1 MMTASLPLICLL
13 GPTAVGKTAFAFAL
27 AERFPV
33 HLISVDAA
41 QIYRG
46 MNIGTAKPDAAT
58 LSHYPHALI
67 DILEPE
73 DTYSA
78 AQFCH
83 DAKREIAFAH
93 QSGKIPVLVGGTML
107 YFLALFEGLADL
119 PSSDAELRSTL
130 EMQFA
135 ADNGA
140 ALYAELQRRD
150 PITAAQISPNDRQR
164 LIRFSE
170 LMQLTGQ
177 TPQQLFAAQEK
188 QRPAWQTLALG
199 FNCERAVLHQRIAQR
214 LHDMVAAG
222 FIAEVAALQA
232 RPQLSATHVSM
243 RSVGYRQFWAHLA
256 GECSEAEALEASI
269 IATRQLAKRQ
279 ITWLNNR
286 LKQALPLKYYDPLQ
300 HDTESAALKDIA
312 AFLQAHQ

>member
-1 MMTASLPLICLL
+1 MQDTAPLPLICLL

-27 AERFPV
+27 AEHFPV

-58 LSHYPHALI
+58 LARYPHALI

-73 DTYSA
+73 EVYSA
-78 AQFCH
+78 AQFCR
-83 DAKREIAFAH
+83 DAQTQIALAH
-93 QSGKIPVLVGGTML
+93 QQGKIPVLVGGTML

-119 PSSDAELRSTL
+119 PASTADSRAAI
-130 EMQFA
+130 EAQFA
-135 ADNGA
+135 ADNGKT
-140 ALYAELQRRD
+140 LYADLEQRD

-170 LMQLTGQ
+170 LMLLTGQ

-188 QRPAWQTLALG
+188 LAPAWQTLAIG
-199 FNCERAVLHQRIAQR
+199 FNCERSLLHERIALR
-214 LHDMVAAG
+214 LQDMLAQG
-222 FIAEVAALQA
+222 FIEEVAALRA
-232 RPQLSATHVSM
+232 RPQLTSESVSM

-256 GECSEAEALEASI
+256 GECSQAQALEAAI

-279 ITWLNNR
+279 ITWMNNR
-286 LKQALPLKYYDPLQ
+286 PQAAIPLQIHNPLQSGCTAALLKQV
-300 HDTESAALKDIA
+300 E
-312 AFLQAHQ
+312 AFLSQ